1 MNYYG
6 PKELAASFRTVR
18 NNTITVA
25 QDIPEEKYSFQTAP
39 GARTVAQTF
48 RHMAAAPRL
57 ALQIHR
63 VERRRTLE
71 GFDFPG
77 FMAASIAA
85 EQADTSKAQI
95 IEMLRTSGD
104 DIAGWLGGL
113 TDEFLAEE
121 VVFPQGMMPPAK
133 TRFEMLLGMK
143 EHEMHHRGQLMM
155 IERMLGVVPHLT
167 RQMQERIAAMQAQA
181 QVGKAGA

>member
-1 MNYYG
+1 MTYYG
-6 PKELAASFRTVR
+6 PKELAGSFRTVR
-18 NNTITVA
+18 DNTITVA
-25 QDIPEEKYSFQTAP
+25 QDIPAGKYGFQTAP
-39 GARTVAQTF
+39 GARTVAQTLV
-48 RHMAAAPRL
+48 HIAMAPRL

-63 VERRRTLE
+63 VERRRNME

-77 FMAASIAA
+77 FLASAVAA
-85 EQADTSKAQI
+85 EQVDHSKAQI

-104 DIAGWLGGL
+104 DVAEWLGGL
-113 TDEFLAEE
+113 TEEFLAEE
-121 VVFPQGMMPPAK
+121 VNLMQGVTPPTK

-167 RQMQERIAAMQAQA
+167 RQMQERIAAMQAA
-181 QVGKAGA
+181 SKAGA

>member
-1 MNYYG
+1 MTYYG
-6 PKELAASFRTVR
+6 PKELAGSFRTVR

-25 QDIPEEKYSFQTAP
+25 QDIPAEKYGFQPAP
-39 GARTVAQTF
+39 GARTVAQTLV
-48 RHMAAAPRL
+48 HIAMAPRL

-63 VERRRTLE
+63 VERRRTME

-77 FMAASIAA
+77 FLASAVAA
-85 EQADTSKAQI
+85 EQADHSKAQI

-104 DIAGWLGGL
+104 DIAEWLGGL
-113 TDEFLAEE
+113 TEEFLAEE
-121 VVFPQGMMPPAK
+121 VSFMQGMTPPTK

-167 RQMQERIAAMQAQA
+167 RQMQERIAAMQAA
-181 QVGKAGA
+181 SKAGA